1 MRNRSIPES
10 TSLAILAGA
19 LLLAGSASAAGPVDV
34 DGAKALAKQSNCFKC
49 HSVDKEKDG
58 PTWRAVAEKYKSK
71 PDAERMERLTT
82 HITSGEMVKFQDG
95 HKEHHAIVKT
105 KDPAKISNLV
115 RYILSL

>member
-1 MRNRSIPES
+1 MSRRPIHEL
-10 TSLAILAGA
+10 TVLAM
-19 LLLAGSASAAGPVDV
+19 LAGSLLFAGAASAAGPVDV
-34 DGAKALAKQSNCFKC
+34 DAAKALAKQSNCFKC

-58 PTWRAVAEKYKSK
+58 PTWRSVAEKYRNK

-95 HKEHHAIVKT
+95 HQEHHTIVKT
-105 KDPAKISNLV
+105 KDPAQISNLV